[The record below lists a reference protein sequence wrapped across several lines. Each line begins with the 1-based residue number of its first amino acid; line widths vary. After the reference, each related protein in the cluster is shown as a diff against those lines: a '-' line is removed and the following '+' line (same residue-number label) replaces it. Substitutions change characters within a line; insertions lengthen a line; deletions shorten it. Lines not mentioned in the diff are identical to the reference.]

1 MRTLSEA
8 QIGVVEAR
16 LVNGTSVQRDG
27 TRRQERLDADVDCP
41 ALDRVSS
48 PMQFLF
54 EDEHVNA
61 SGCQAWNGSRTSER
75 RSTRTMSS

>member
-1 MRTLSEA
+1 M
-8 QIGVVEAR
+8 
-16 LVNGTSVQRDG
+16 QRDG

-54 EDEHVNA
+54 EDEHVKDTNTTQHA
-61 SGCQAWNGSRTSER
+61 ELS
-75 RSTRTMSS
+75 

>member
-1 MRTLSEA
+1 MQRDGTHRQERLDA
-8 QIGVVEAR
+8 DVGLVVEAR

-48 PMQFLF
+48 PMQFCL
-54 EDEHVNA
+54 
-61 SGCQAWNGSRTSER
+61 RTS
-75 RSTRTMSS
+75 M